1 LPVNMCFHIH
11 LETHDQDGI
20 LGATIAIF
28 VSYSVGAL
36 STLTFLYHLKIVEFR
51 THILYPSTIFVL
63 VIITFFVCSNMIG
76 NFITS
81 IVSLL
86 ALILLSVLMR
96 LMTISEIKHHY
107 SKVLNWVKLRRSV

>member
-1 LPVNMCFHIH
+1 MGWLLP
-11 LETHDQDGI
+11 QYGI

-36 STLTFLYHLKIVEFR
+36 STLVFLYHLQIVKFR
-51 THILYPSTIFVL
+51 THILYPNTIFTL
-63 VIITFFVCSNMIG
+63 VIITFFICSSMMG
-76 NFITS
+76 NFIAG

-96 LMTISEIKHHY
+96 LMTVSEIKHHY
-107 SKVLNWVKLRRSV
+107 SRALNWVKLG